1 MKIECKRFCE
11 KIKTGGSSLRRRFA
25 LYVASAILASVMLML
40 ILLSLFGVL
49 NPVNGRINTYLD
61 NQLDN
66 HAAQIEH
73 DVDKLASY
81 ALSFSEQMEA
91 VIADYLAEHKLSFDD
106 LTNNIEAL
114 TALQAEAYGTVYTN
128 IRIAPCSGAFY
139 ILNTTVNNT
148 LDMPHYNGVYIKFA
162 NLYAESTVNT
172 KVSLFRGSSDVAR
185 ENNINLFSTWQYE
198 MQTDVFSD
206 PGVLA
211 ESGYV
216 MSQVAEIP
224 GSWERA
230 RYLYSPIYGKD
241 DQVIGIC
248 GFEISDLYLQLAYS
262 AADTESDQA
271 VCALLDKTETGYA
284 GQFISNCSGY
294 VPPVSEIIIAKEQGA
309 FREYHCG
316 EYEYIGKSRDVVVDS
331 NTVTIAMLFPKQQ
344 YENIIRN
351 GYLKNIAIFF
361 IIAAAAICTCLWLS
375 KKYITPIRKGITQI
389 KTKNTEYT
397 PSGITEIDDLF
408 AFLAEQDRKN
418 ETALAEMESQKAQM
432 QTTLDQMSSEY
443 SEAQQEIARLAY
455 SRKGE
460 VDPEDYEQF
469 LVGIKL
475 LTPMEQTVFA
485 YYLDGKSVKEI
496 IELAGVKESTIR
508 FHNRNLYS
516 KLGVKSLKQLLLFAA
531 IMKRNED
538 GGDTNDIG

>member
-25 LYVASAILASVMLML
+25 LYVASAILATVMLML

-73 DVDKLASY
+73 DVDKLAAY

-309 FREYHCG
+309 FQEYHCG
-316 EYEYIGKSRDVVVDS
+316 EYEYIGKSRDVVVDG

-344 YENIIRN
+344 YESIIRN

-469 LVGIKL
+469 LLGIKS

>member
-40 ILLSLFGVL
+40 ILLSLFGIL
-49 NPVNGRINTYLD
+49 NPVNGHINTYLD

-73 DVDKLASY
+73 DVDKLAAY

-248 GFEISDLYLQLAYS
+248 GFVISDLYLQLAYS

-309 FREYHCG
+309 FQEYHCG

-469 LVGIKL
+469 LVGIKS